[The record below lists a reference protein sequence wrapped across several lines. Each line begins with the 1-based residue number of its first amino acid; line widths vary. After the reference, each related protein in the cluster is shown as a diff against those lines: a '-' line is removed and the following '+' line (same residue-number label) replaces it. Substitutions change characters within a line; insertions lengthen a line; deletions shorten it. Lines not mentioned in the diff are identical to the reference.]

1 MLEKILGNLIEAGP
15 DTNVTEPELDWDD
28 LMCYAREELQFAQT
42 RHRAKTAADRRQI
55 VLAIMRAE
63 SFLESAK
70 DELKKMELNRA
81 R

>member
-1 MLEKILGNLIEAGP
+1 
-15 DTNVTEPELDWDD
+15 
-28 LMCYAREELQFAQT
+28 MCYAREELQFAQT